1 MKTIIF
7 GSIAYDNL
15 MNFNGKFSDSILP
28 EEISNLNVSFLLPN
42 LKREFGGCAANIA
55 YNLKLLNDNHTI
67 YGSVGGLDC
76 EPFLKKFKSLKIDL
90 SGIKVIDDKYTAQA
104 YIVTDNDKNQ
114 ITLFHPGA
122 MNEAHLCE
130 FKPQEKENYL
140 AIVSPNGK
148 DAMHKFTKL
157 LHKEKIDFIFDPG
170 QGLPMFSKEE
180 LEDLIFKS
188 NYLFLNEYEAKL
200 LESKLKTPIKTL
212 SKYVNF
218 IVVTLGINGSKIY
231 KNNDEMLVNAVRTEK
246 ALDPTGCGDAYR
258 AGFLFSIKKNYSL
271 EKSAKL
277 SSIIAKFKVES
288 IGPQNHFFDFDTL
301 QKEYE
306 VIYNDNLWEDISLM

>member
-1 MKTIIF
+1 METIIF

-55 YNLKLLNDNHTI
+55 YNLKLLNDNPTI

-90 SGIKVIDDKYTAQA
+90 SGVKVIDDKYTAQA

-148 DAMHKFTKL
+148 DAMHKFTNL
-157 LHKEKIDFIFDPG
+157 LNKEKIDFIFDPG
-170 QGLPMFSKEE
+170 QGLPMFTKEE

-212 SKYVNF
+212 SKYLNF

-231 KNNDEMLVNAVRTEK
+231 KNNDEMLVNAVRTEN
-246 ALDPTGCGDAYR
+246 AVDPTGCGDAYR

-277 SSIIAKFKVES
+277 SSIIAKF
-288 IGPQNHFFDFDTL
+288 DFDAYGHIAKFPNSGL
-301 QKEYE
+301 
-306 VIYNDNLWEDISLM
+306 IFDN

>member
-76 EPFLKKFKSLKIDL
+76 EHFLKKFKSLKIDL
-90 SGIKVIDDKYTAQA
+90 SGIKVVDDKYTAQA

-277 SSIIAKFKVES
+277 SSLIAKFKVES

-306 VIYNDNLWEDISLM
+306 VIYNDNL

>member
-90 SGIKVIDDKYTAQA
+90 SGVKVIDDKYTAQA
-104 YIVTDNDKNQ
+104 FIVTDNDKNQ

-122 MNEAHLCE
+122 MNEAHLCQ

-188 NYLFLNEYEAKL
+188 KYLFLNEYEAKL

-246 ALDPTGCGDAYR
+246 AIDPTGCGDAYR

-301 QKEYE
+301 KKEYE
-306 VIYNDNLWEDISLM
+306 VIYNDNL

>member
-55 YNLKLLNDNHTI
+55 YNLNLLNDNHTI

-90 SGIKVIDDKYTAQA
+90 SGVKVIDDKYTAQA

-148 DAMHKFTKL
+148 DAMHKFTNL

-188 NYLFLNEYEAKL
+188 KYLFLNEYEAKL

-231 KNNDEMLVNAVRTEK
+231 KNNDEVLVNAVRTEK

-277 SSIIAKFKVES
+277 SSIIAKFKV
-288 IGPQNHFFDFDTL
+288 
-301 QKEYE
+301 
-306 VIYNDNLWEDISLM
+306 

>member
-90 SGIKVIDDKYTAQA
+90 SGIKVVDDKYTAQA

-277 SSIIAKFKVES
+277 SSLIAKFKVES

-306 VIYNDNLWEDISLM
+306 VIYNDNL

>member
-90 SGIKVIDDKYTAQA
+90 SGVKVIDDKYTAQA

-301 QKEYE
+301 KKEYE
-306 VIYNDNLWEDISLM
+306 VIYNDSL

>member
-15 MNFNGKFSDSILP
+15 MNFGGKFSDLILP

-55 YNLKLLNDNHTI
+55 YNLKLLNDNPII
-67 YGSVGGLDC
+67 YGSVGRLDC
-76 EPFLKKFKSLKIDL
+76 EPFFKKFKNLKIDL
-90 SGIKVIDDKYTAQA
+90 SGVKVIEDKYTAQA

-122 MNEAHLCE
+122 MNEAHFCE

-148 DAMHKFTKL
+148 DAMHKFTNL
-157 LHKEKIDFIFDPG
+157 LHNRKIDFIFDPG

-188 NYLFLNEYEAKL
+188 NYLFLNEYEARL
-200 LESKLKTPIKTL
+200 LESKLKTSIKNLTKHL
-212 SKYVNF
+212 NF

-231 KNNDEMLVNAVRTEK
+231 KNNDEILVKAVKTEK
-246 ALDPTGCGDAYR
+246 AVDPTGCGDAYR

-288 IGPQNHFFDFDTL
+288 NGPQNHFFDFDTL
-301 QKEYE
+301 KKEYE
-306 VIYNDNLWEDISLM
+306 VIYNDNL

>member
-67 YGSVGGLDC
+67 YGSIGGLDC

-90 SGIKVIDDKYTAQA
+90 SGIKVVDDKYTAQA

-130 FKPQEKENYL
+130 FKPQEKEDYL

-148 DAMHKFTKL
+148 DAMHKFTNL

-231 KNNDEMLVNAVRTEK
+231 KNNDEMLINAVRTEK
-246 ALDPTGCGDAYR
+246 AIDPTGCGDAYR

-301 QKEYE
+301 KKEYE
-306 VIYNDNLWEDISLM
+306 VIYNDNL

>member
-76 EPFLKKFKSLKIDL
+76 EPFIKKFKNLKIDL
-90 SGIKVIDDKYTAQA
+90 SGVKVVDDKYTAQA

-148 DAMHKFTKL
+148 DAMHKFTNL

-231 KNNDEMLVNAVRTEK
+231 KNNDELLVNAVRTEK

-301 QKEYE
+301 KKEYE
-306 VIYNDNLWEDISLM
+306 VIYNDNL

>member
-90 SGIKVIDDKYTAQA
+90 SGVKVIDDKYTAQA

-246 ALDPTGCGDAYR
+246 AIDPTGCGDAYR

-301 QKEYE
+301 KKEYE
-306 VIYNDNLWEDISLM
+306 VIYNDNL

>member
-90 SGIKVIDDKYTAQA
+90 SGVKVIDDKYTAQA

-148 DAMHKFTKL
+148 DAMHKFTNL

-218 IVVTLGINGSKIY
+218 IVVTLGINGSKVY

-246 ALDPTGCGDAYR
+246 AIDPTGCGDAYR

-306 VIYNDNLWEDISLM
+306 VIYNDNL

>member
-15 MNFNGKFSDSILP
+15 MNFSGKFSDSILP
-28 EEISNLNVSFLLPN
+28 EQISNLNISFLLPD

-55 YNLKLLNDNHTI
+55 YNLKLLNDYPII
-67 YGSVGGLDC
+67 YGSVGDLDC
-76 EPFLKKFKSLKIDL
+76 EPFLKKFKNLNIDL
-90 SGIKVIDDKYTAQA
+90 SGVKIIEDKYTAQA
-104 YIVTDNDKNQ
+104 YIVTDSDKNQ

-122 MNEAHLCE
+122 MNEAHFCE
-130 FKPQEKENYL
+130 FVPQENENYL

-148 DAMHKFTKL
+148 DAMHKFTNL
-157 LHKEKIDFIFDPG
+157 LSKEKIDFIFDPG

-200 LESKLKTPIKTL
+200 LESKLKISIKDL
-212 SKYVNF
+212 SKHLNF

-231 KNNDEMLVNAVRTEK
+231 QNNDEKQVDAVRTEK
-246 ALDPTGCGDAYR
+246 AVDPTGCGDAYR
-258 AGFLFSIKKNYSL
+258 AGFLFSLKRNYSL

-288 IGPQNHFFDFDTL
+288 VGPQNHFFDFDTL
-301 QKEYE
+301 RKEYE
-306 VIYNDNLWEDISLM
+306 VIYNDNL

>member
-90 SGIKVIDDKYTAQA
+90 SGVKVIDDKYTAQA

-188 NYLFLNEYEAKL
+188 KYLFLNEYEAKL

-306 VIYNDNLWEDISLM
+306 VIYNDNL

>member
-90 SGIKVIDDKYTAQA
+90 SGVKVIDDKYTAQA

-246 ALDPTGCGDAYR
+246 AVDPTGCGDAYR

-306 VIYNDNLWEDISLM
+306 VIYNDNL

>member
-55 YNLKLLNDNHTI
+55 YNLKLLNDNHSI

-90 SGIKVIDDKYTAQA
+90 SGVKVIDDKYTAQA

-148 DAMHKFTKL
+148 DAMQKFTKL

-231 KNNDEMLVNAVRTEK
+231 KNNDEILVNAVRTEK

-271 EKSAKL
+271 EKAAKL

-301 QKEYE
+301 KKEYE
-306 VIYNDNLWEDISLM
+306 VIYNDNL

>member
-1 MKTIIF
+1 M
-7 GSIAYDNL
+7 
-15 MNFNGKFSDSILP
+15 
-28 EEISNLNVSFLLPN
+28 PN

-90 SGIKVIDDKYTAQA
+90 SGIKVVDDKYTAQA

-130 FKPQEKENYL
+130 FKAQEKEKYL

-148 DAMHKFTKL
+148 DAMHKFTNL

-246 ALDPTGCGDAYR
+246 AIDPTGCGDAYR

-271 EKSAKL
+271 RKIGKT
-277 SSIIAKFKVES
+277 IINNCK
-288 IGPQNHFFDFDTL
+288 I
-301 QKEYE
+301 
-306 VIYNDNLWEDISLM
+306 

>member
-55 YNLKLLNDNHTI
+55 YNLNLLNDNHTI

-301 QKEYE
+301 KKEYE
-306 VIYNDNLWEDISLM
+306 VIYNDNL

>member
-90 SGIKVIDDKYTAQA
+90 SGVKVIDDKYTAQA

-306 VIYNDNLWEDISLM
+306 VIYNDNL

>member
-15 MNFNGKFSDSILP
+15 MNFNGKFSDSILQ

-90 SGIKVIDDKYTAQA
+90 SGVKVIDDKYTAQA

-277 SSIIAKFKVES
+277 SSLIAKFKVES

-306 VIYNDNLWEDISLM
+306 VIYNDNL

>member
-76 EPFLKKFKSLKIDL
+76 ESFLKKFKSLKIDL

-122 MNEAHLCE
+122 MNDAHFCE

-258 AGFLFSIKKNYSL
+258 AGFLYSIKKNYSL

-301 QKEYE
+301 QREYE
-306 VIYNDNLWEDISLM
+306 VIYNDNL

>member
-90 SGIKVIDDKYTAQA
+90 SGVKVIDDKYTAQA

-301 QKEYE
+301 KKEYE
-306 VIYNDNLWEDISLM
+306 VIYNDNL

>member
-67 YGSVGGLDC
+67 YGSVGRLDC

-90 SGIKVIDDKYTAQA
+90 SGVKVIDDKYTAQA

-246 ALDPTGCGDAYR
+246 AIDPTGCGDAYR

-277 SSIIAKFKVES
+277 SSLIAKFKVES

-306 VIYNDNLWEDISLM
+306 VIYNDNL

>member
-90 SGIKVIDDKYTAQA
+90 SGVKIIKDKYTAQA

-114 ITLFHPGA
+114 ILF
-122 MNEAHLCE
+122 
-130 FKPQEKENYL
+130 
-140 AIVSPNGK
+140 
-148 DAMHKFTKL
+148 
-157 LHKEKIDFIFDPG
+157 FIQVP
-170 QGLPMFSKEE
+170 
-180 LEDLIFKS
+180 
-188 NYLFLNEYEAKL
+188 
-200 LESKLKTPIKTL
+200 
-212 SKYVNF
+212 
-218 IVVTLGINGSKIY
+218 
-231 KNNDEMLVNAVRTEK
+231 
-246 ALDPTGCGDAYR
+246 
-258 AGFLFSIKKNYSL
+258 
-271 EKSAKL
+271 
-277 SSIIAKFKVES
+277 
-288 IGPQNHFFDFDTL
+288 
-301 QKEYE
+301 
-306 VIYNDNLWEDISLM
+306 

>member
-67 YGSVGGLDC
+67 YGSIGGLDC

-90 SGIKVIDDKYTAQA
+90 SGVKVIDDKYTAQA

-148 DAMHKFTKL
+148 DAMHKFTNL

-306 VIYNDNLWEDISLM
+306 AIYNDNL

>member
-90 SGIKVIDDKYTAQA
+90 SGVKVIDDKYTAQA

-148 DAMHKFTKL
+148 DAMHKFTNL

-288 IGPQNHFFDFDTL
+288 IGPQNHFFDFETL
-301 QKEYE
+301 KKEYE
-306 VIYNDNLWEDISLM
+306 VIYNDNL

>member
-15 MNFNGKFSDSILP
+15 MNFSGKFSDSILP
-28 EEISNLNVSFLLPN
+28 EQISNLNVSFLLPD

-55 YNLKLLNDNHTI
+55 YNLKLLNDNPII
-67 YGSVGGLDC
+67 YGSVGELDC
-76 EPFLKKFKSLKIDL
+76 ESFIKKFKNLNIDL
-90 SGIKVIDDKYTAQA
+90 SGVKIIKNKYTAQA

-122 MNEAHLCE
+122 MNDAHFCE

-148 DAMHKFTKL
+148 DAMHKFTNL

-180 LEDLIFKS
+180 LEDLVFKS

-200 LESKLKTPIKTL
+200 LESKLKISIQNL
-212 SKYVNF
+212 SSHLNF
-218 IVVTLGINGSKIY
+218 IVVTLGVDGSKIY
-231 KNNDEMLVNAVRTEK
+231 KNKDEMLVKAIRTEK

-258 AGFLFSIKKNYSL
+258 AGFLFSLKQNYSL
-271 EKSAKL
+271 EKAARL

-288 IGPQNHFFDFDTL
+288 IGPQNHFFNIETL
-301 QKEYE
+301 KKEYE
-306 VIYNDNLWEDISLM
+306 VIYNDNL